1 MQESRWLLPEGVD
14 ELVPPAADALESLRR
29 ELLDLMQTWGYA
41 LCVPATVE
49 FLESLLLPGD
59 ADLELQTF
67 KLIDQASGR
76 LLGLPADMTPQIAR
90 IDAHRVGADAP
101 KRLCYLGQVLHTQP
115 DKFAGSRN
123 PLQIGAELYGN
134 AGIESDVEVIR
145 LMAEVLSRAGVEE
158 ITLDL
163 CHMAI
168 FHGLA
173 QAAALSPTDEAAL
186 LEVLLRKAAGE
197 LPALLARVGA
207 GPDAGRWFTALLGLN
222 GDASVLGRARG
233 ALADAPARVVAALSD
248 LEALVA
254 ALAADCPDL
263 ALHLDL
269 ADLRGYQYHTGVMFA
284 AYTPRVGRA
293 IARGGR
299 YDNIGLRFG
308 RARAA
313 TGFSADLKLLAGLGA
328 PRTGRRASVY
338 APADSA
344 PELRKAV
351 AEARAAGHIV
361 IQGLPGEACDARQ
374 LGCTLEFRRG
384 PNGHWQIQDLA

>member
-1 MQESRWLLPEGVD
+1 MQDSRWLLPEGVD
-14 ELVPPAADALESLRR
+14 ELVPPEADALEGLRR

-41 LCVPATVE
+41 LCAPATVE
-49 FLESLLLPGD
+49 FLESLLLAGD

-90 IDAHRVGADAP
+90 IDAHRIGAEAP
-101 KRLCYLGQVLHTQP
+101 TRLCYLGQVLHTQP

-123 PLQIGAELYGN
+123 PLQLGAELYGH
-134 AGIESDVEVIR
+134 AGIDSDAEIIS
-145 LMAEVLSRAGVEE
+145 LMLEVLSHAGVDGV
-158 ITLDL
+158 TLDL
-163 CHMAI
+163 CHMGI
-168 FHGLA
+168 FHGLS
-173 QAAALSPTDEAAL
+173 QAAALSAADESAL

-207 GPDAGRWFTALLGLN
+207 NPEGARWFIALLALD
-222 GDASVLGRARG
+222 GDASVLHRARRELAG
-233 ALADAPARVVAALSD
+233 APASVMAALAD

-254 ALAADCPDL
+254 ALAVSCPDL
-263 ALHLDL
+263 TVHLDL

-313 TGFSADLKLLAGLGA
+313 TGFSTDLKLLAHLGVA
-328 PRTGRRASVY
+328 RVGRPPSVY
-338 APADSA
+338 APAEPSPD
-344 PELRKAV
+344 LRKAV
-351 AEARAAGHIV
+351 AEARATGRV
-361 IQGLPGEACDARQ
+361 VVQGLPGQVGGARE

-384 PNGHWQIQDLA
+384 PDGHWTIKDLA